1 MGPRGTIRGEGEI
14 RVYRVAFPR
23 PSSALSGGYPV
34 PIARRRPLLALSA
47 VLAVLLAGAAL
58 AEDLDVNA
66 LLDSAKASVG
76 AKHYG
81 KALGDLNL
89 ALGEVARL
97 RMEAVKAAVPGAPE
111 GWKAQEIEGQT
122 GMGMLGMGVTATTL
136 KRQYSKGDDTSV
148 ELELLADSPLVAS
161 FQMLFQFTPPGSQVV
176 MVKGRKAVLEL
187 NKEQKSGTLTVLLNA
202 PNSVV
207 KLTGRDVTK
216 ADLVDT
222 FGGAFDYDAI
232 EKAISN

>member
-1 MGPRGTIRGEGEI
+1 MR
-14 RVYRVAFPR
+14 
-23 PSSALSGGYPV
+23 
-34 PIARRRPLLALSA
+34 IAPRRPLAALFVVLALS
-47 VLAVLLAGAAL
+47 LAGAAL

-76 AKHYG
+76 GKHYG

-89 ALGEVARL
+89 AQGEVARL
-97 RMEAVKAAVPGAPE
+97 RMEAVKALVPGAPE
-111 GWKAQEIEGQT
+111 GWKAQEVEGQT

-136 KRQYSKGDDTSV
+136 KRQYSKGDETSI
-148 ELELLADSPLVAS
+148 ELELLADSPAVAP
-161 FQMLFQFTPPGSQVV
+161 FQMLFQFTPQGSQIV
-176 MVKGRKAVLEL
+176 MVKGRKAILEL

-202 PNSVV
+202 SNSIV
-207 KLTGRDVTK
+207 KLTGRDVSK

-222 FGGAFDYDAI
+222 IGGAFDYDAI